1 MWADYIKE
9 TFGKEML
16 QTEYGFATFY
26 IVPETTVCY
35 IEDIYVIPKLR
46 ETKKGAYLETE
57 IIKWAKERKCT
68 ELLGSVNLNIA
79 TPERSIAVLISRG
92 YKLTSATPTMLYFR
106 KQLDY

>member
-35 IEDIYVIPKLR
+35 IEDIYVIPELR
-46 ETKKGAYLETE
+46 KSKIGSELEAE
-57 IIKWAKERKCT
+57 ITIWAKERKCT
-68 ELLGSVNLNIA
+68 ELMGSVNLTIT
-79 TPERSIAVLISRG
+79 TPERSMAVLISRG

>member
-16 QTEYGFATFY
+16 QNEYGFATFY

-35 IEDIYVIPKLR
+35 LEDIYVAPEFR
-46 ETKKGAYLETE
+46 RAEFGSELEDAV
-57 IIKWAKERKCT
+57 IKWAKERYCT
-68 ELLGSVNLNIA
+68 EIMGSVNLNIA
-79 TPERSIAVLISRG
+79 TPERSMNVLLSRG